1 VDTGITLFGTEL
13 RRTRTAAGLSLAGL
27 AALVH
32 YSRSHLS
39 KVETGAK
46 PPSTDLARRCDS
58 ILACD
63 GRLAALA
70 SPRPAGP
77 APRSDDEGDDV
88 WVLSLDEDGTSGF
101 RPVSRRQLLAA
112 GGIAGLGLA
121 PRRPGRLVPPQAAA
135 AGAEAV
141 DGFRVIFD
149 RLRGLGQTLGPA
161 LLVPTLVAQTHAL
174 RSFAE
179 TANAPDRRA
188 SLSLAARYAE
198 YTGWMAQEAGDETRA
213 VWWTDRAVS
222 FAAAAGES
230 DMAAYALVR
239 RGLIA
244 LYRHDAAQ
252 TVELARRA
260 QRATEDRRIRGLAA
274 QREAQGL
281 ALAGDYDGCA
291 RALDLA
297 ARLLDAAATDERSS
311 ATSTNTASTNTASTN
326 TASTN
331 ITSTNTVGSTHVA
344 DPVAAATGWCLFDLG
359 YTARAAEVLRQEC
372 ARIPDHAH
380 RAGARF
386 GARLSLALAASG
398 EIEEACVVAKDV
410 LDRCARV
417 DSATIRVDL
426 RALGREL
433 NRWHANPEVRDIR
446 LRIVEHL
453 SSDLL

>member
-1 VDTGITLFGTEL
+1 MNTGITLFGTEL
-13 RRTRTAAGLSLAGL
+13 RRKRTEAGLSLAGL

-77 APRSDDEGDDV
+77 APRPGPEGDDV
-88 WVLSLDEDGTSGF
+88 WVLSLEEDGTSGF

-121 PRRPGRLVPPQAAA
+121 PRRPGRPPSAPGP
-135 AGAEAV
+135 AGGPDTME
-141 DGFRVIFD
+141 GFRAIFD

-179 TANAPDRRA
+179 AAGARDRQA
-188 SLSLAARYAE
+188 GLSLAARYAE

-213 VWWTDRAVS
+213 VWWTDQAVS
-222 FAAAAGES
+222 FAAAAGEH

-252 TVELARRA
+252 TVDLARRA
-260 QRATEDRRIRGLAA
+260 QRATNDRRIRGLAA

-291 RALDLA
+291 RALDRA
-297 ARLLDAAATDERSS
+297 ARLLDAAAADHGTP
-311 ATSTNTASTNTASTN
+311 AAC
-326 TASTN
+326 
-331 ITSTNTVGSTHVA
+331 VGSTNVA
-344 DPVAAATGWCLFDLG
+344 DPVGAATGWCLFDLG
-359 YTARAAEVLRQEC
+359 HTARAAEVLRREC

-386 GARLSLALAASG
+386 GARLSLALAAGG
-398 EIEEACVVAKDV
+398 EIEEACAVADGV
-410 LDRCARV
+410 LDRCAHI

-433 NRWHANPEVRDIR
+433 NRWHAKPEVRDIR
-446 LRIVEHL
+446 LRITEQL
-453 SSDLL
+453 STEAL